1 MAVVDKTKNK
11 WIQDRDELQSIGFKL
26 PIVLDN
32 GSGALSK
39 STIDAVKNN
48 LLCLLNTEAGERV
61 MQPTLGVRLKRVLFQ
76 PFSEEIII
84 EIKDIIE
91 TSLNYWMPFVVIN
104 DIQVKMS
111 DEQTHEGRSTIEV
124 SINFSLKRDPN
135 IDESILI
142 IIGD

>member
-61 MQPTLGVRLKRVLFQ
+61 MQPTLGVRLREFYFNRFQKRL
-76 PFSEEIII
+76 
-84 EIKDIIE
+84 
-91 TSLNYWMPFVVIN
+91 
-104 DIQVKMS
+104 
-111 DEQTHEGRSTIEV
+111 
-124 SINFSLKRDPN
+124 
-135 IDESILI
+135 
-142 IIGD
+142 